1 MKGYIVVCQNNRV
14 VCDTFNFN
22 NTKEV
27 REFLGINPEL
37 KWATIL
43 DAETGKTVDIKNV
56 PSILYI
62 NGGSNS

>member
-1 MKGYIVVCQNNRV
+1 MKRYIVVCQNDHV
-14 VCDTFNFN
+14 VYDTFNFD
-22 NTKEV
+22 NTEEV

>member
-1 MKGYIVVCQNNRV
+1 MKGYIVVCQNNHV

-22 NTKEV
+22 NIKEV